1 MTENKLRRIV
11 TAVAVAGTCLLV
23 FLATFIVCQLVTIG
37 QYSSREDDLKKEIA
51 NLQTKIEQGGND
63 LEYYESEWYLQ
74 NEAWKLGFVQNP
86 EGNK

>member
-23 FLATFIVCQLVTIG
+23 FLTGFIVYQLVKIG
-37 QYSSREDDLKKEIA
+37 TLDSREDKLKKEITK
-51 NLQTKIEQGGND
+51 LEQTLEKGEKD
-63 LEYYESEWYLQ
+63 LDYYESEWYLQ

-86 EGNK
+86 EDK